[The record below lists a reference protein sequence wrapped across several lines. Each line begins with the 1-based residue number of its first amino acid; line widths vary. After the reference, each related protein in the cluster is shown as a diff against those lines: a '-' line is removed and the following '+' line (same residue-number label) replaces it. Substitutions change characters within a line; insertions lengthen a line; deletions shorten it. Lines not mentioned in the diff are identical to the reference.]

1 MDKHSTTS
9 VAHPP
14 EVPTSV
20 WCAIDCCFGDES
32 ERSLE
37 AVGEAVGPYV
47 PYHQRLAAFRDCARR
62 DPGLK
67 KAFRTEAQQAAR
79 GLLEV
84 LLTYLFTL
92 QAKGAVTFKLAPDP
106 HRVASVVLDR
116 TKSPTLQPLSRA
128 LWRPMRRA
136 WRAVEARL
144 AGGKELWEP
153 SLRQTLWAA
162 IEAPREAS
170 VRRWIVET
178 LLERLYSSPE
188 YRTVTKDGFPHVRR
202 KRRTT
207 RATPGRRRAAAK
219 SGRH

>member
-1 MDKHSTTS
+1 MEAHAQG
-9 VAHPP
+9 VA
-14 EVPTSV
+14 
-20 WCAIDCCFGDES
+20 
-32 ERSLE
+32 
-37 AVGEAVGPYV
+37 
-47 PYHQRLAAFRDCARR
+47 
-62 DPGLK
+62 
-67 KAFRTEAQQAAR
+67 
-79 GLLEV
+79 
-84 LLTYLFTL
+84 
-92 QAKGAVTFKLAPDP
+92 
-106 HRVASVVLDR
+106 
-116 TKSPTLQPLSRA
+116 
-128 LWRPMRRA
+128 
-136 WRAVEARL
+136 RAVEARL
-144 AGGKELWEP
+144 ADGKELWEP